1 MIRSS
6 LNVASKIKTT
16 LWKMAIGYLPTLSN
30 LQVRRIAAVSCC
42 PICRADEESIKHVFQ
57 ECLFTRQILQDLK
70 VASSPFNGERD
81 ALTIINKLKSP
92 EEDKSTI
99 SVLIKEI
106 KERVRWFALID
117 FRYVPR
123 KANEAAHILVEEGRR
138 HASPRFWI
146 EEAPIEV
153 EAKVA

>member
-1 MIRSS
+1 ME
-6 LNVASKIKTT
+6 
-16 LWKMAIGYLPTLSN
+16 G
-30 LQVRRIAAVSCC
+30 
-42 PICRADEESIKHVFQ
+42 
-57 ECLFTRQILQDLK
+57 
-70 VASSPFNGERD
+70 D

-99 SVLIKEI
+99 SILIKEI
-106 KERVRWFALID
+106 KERVRGFALID

-123 KANEAAHILVEEGRR
+123 KANETAHILVEERRR

-153 EAKVA
+153 EAKVE